1 MPPSPPPSPRF
12 APIVRRRFFLLFLFL
27 CLSLMLYPYTV
38 NGGAGAILFHL
49 LGSAVILLGVYAI
62 SFRRSLILFA
72 ALLAIPA
79 LLQHNLRLHADTSV
93 LSLLG
98 ILFSLCF
105 DVFIIVVI
113 FRRVFRSINPEP
125 ETIFGALCVYLLIG
139 FSFANVYAMLSALQ
153 PRAFY
158 LDPATTTHAIP
169 DRFDFIYFSFGS
181 MTSLGSAGITA
192 VSAQA
197 RSLSI
202 MEAICGILYLA
213 VLISHLIASY
223 RYEPRPPDYE
233 PKEK

>member
-1 MPPSPPPSPRF
+1 
-12 APIVRRRFFLLFLFL
+12 
-27 CLSLMLYPYTV
+27 MLYPYTV
-38 NGGAGAILFHL
+38 RDGAGAVLFHL

-79 LLQHNLRLHADTSV
+79 LLQHNLRLRADTNTF
-93 LSLLG
+93 SLLG

-113 FRRVFRSINPEP
+113 FRRVFSSINPEP

-139 FSFANVYAMLSALQ
+139 FSFSNIYAMVSALQ
-153 PRAFY
+153 PHAFY

-192 VSAQA
+192 VSPEA

-202 MEAICGILYLA
+202 MEAVCGILYLA
-213 VLISHLIASY
+213 VLISHLVAAY
-223 RYEPRPPDYE
+223 RREPRTL
-233 PKEK
+233 EK